1 MTPTLPCKLRKTA
14 CQLLLFGLAAF
25 AATWIGFAAAPA
37 WPADFWTQVS
47 NHVNAVAPSGV
58 QVDTASESIA
68 LSFANSA
75 ASDSYGTSEEPFSTE
90 FPSREDSIW
99 TLIET
104 HSVGMVILIF

>member
-1 MTPTLPCKLRKTA
+1 MTRTQPCQLRKTA
-14 CQLLLFGLAAF
+14 FRPILFGIAAF
-25 AATWIGFAAAPA
+25 AAALISFAAAPA

-47 NHVNAVAPSGV
+47 NPVNAGAPSGV

-90 FPSREDSIW
+90 FPSREDSMW
-99 TLIET
+99 TMIET
-104 HSVGMVILIF
+104 HSVGTYILIL

>member
-14 CQLLLFGLAAF
+14 FRPLLFGLAAF
-25 AATWIGFAAAPA
+25 AAALIGFAAAPA

-68 LSFANSA
+68 LSFSA
-75 ASDSYGTSEEPFSTE
+75 SASSDSYGTSEEPFSTE
-90 FPSREDSIW
+90 FPSREDSVW

-104 HSVGMVILIF
+104 HSVGTLVLIL